1 LGGESEIGE
10 ARREARGAENACS
23 VNQALYPVYAPVTTG
38 TAFRRDASSVMFY
51 GRDAAGLGQ
60 LKRTLTLSR
69 YFRTRWPAM
78 RQLIVTGCPVPQQ
91 LPRLDGVDY
100 LKLPSLQRVGPDELA
115 PRVLPISADAARE
128 MYRDL
133 LLSVAH
139 HFEPDALLV
148 DSAEGEVVPMLRYLK
163 ETARHTC
170 LILGLRDVVAEAPLV
185 RAMWEREGLYDLL
198 DNIFDRILVYGER
211 DIYDVVGEYGLS
223 ARAADKTRFVGY
235 LRRDVESQAVRQ
247 VRAELKLGA
256 DGLVLVTAGGGQDGR
271 HLFEV
276 MLEVLRRP
284 GRATRFESLL
294 VGGPLMPLRH
304 QQTLRSLTST
314 VPGARFVDSVDDLTA
329 YVAAADVVVSMGGHS
344 TICEILSFERPAV
357 IVPRAAP
364 RREQLIRAEALSNRG
379 LVRMIHPDEL
389 TPARLSQE
397 LERLL
402 ERRVAA
408 AAPVRLDGAAATAA
422 ELDSL
427 LAQLPG

>member
-1 LGGESEIGE
+1 MGGESEIGE

-247 VRAELKLGA
+247 VRADLKLGA

>member
-1 LGGESEIGE
+1 
-10 ARREARGAENACS
+10 
-23 VNQALYPVYAPVTTG
+23 
-38 TAFRRDASSVMFY
+38 
-51 GRDAAGLGQ
+51 
-60 LKRTLTLSR
+60 
-69 YFRTRWPAM
+69 M

>member
-1 LGGESEIGE
+1 MGGESEIGE

>member
-1 LGGESEIGE
+1 
-10 ARREARGAENACS
+10 
-23 VNQALYPVYAPVTTG
+23 
-38 TAFRRDASSVMFY
+38 
-51 GRDAAGLGQ
+51 
-60 LKRTLTLSR
+60 
-69 YFRTRWPAM
+69 M

-128 MYRDL
+128 LYRDL
-133 LLSVAH
+133 LLSLAH

-198 DNIFDRILVYGER
+198 DNVFDRILVYGER
-211 DIYDVVGEYGLS
+211 DIYDVVSEYGLS

>member
-1 LGGESEIGE
+1 
-10 ARREARGAENACS
+10 
-23 VNQALYPVYAPVTTG
+23 
-38 TAFRRDASSVMFY
+38 MFY

-60 LKRTLTLSR
+60 IKRTLTLSR
-69 YFRTRWPAM
+69 YFHARWPAM
-78 RQLIVTGCPVPQQ
+78 RQLIVTGCAVPRQ
-91 LPRLDGVDY
+91 LPQLDGVDY

-115 PRVLPISADAARE
+115 PRVLPISPDAARE
-128 MYRDL
+128 LYRDL
-133 LLSVAH
+133 LLSLAH

-148 DSAEGEVVPMLRYLK
+148 DSVEGEVVPMLRYLK
-163 ETARHTC
+163 EAARHTR

-198 DNIFDRILVYGER
+198 DNLFDRILVYGER
-211 DIYDVVGEYGLS
+211 DIYDVVSEYGLS
-223 ARAADKTRFVGY
+223 SRAADKTRFVGY
-235 LRRDVESQAVRQ
+235 LRRDVESRTVQQ
-247 VRAELKLGA
+247 VRAELELGA
-256 DGLVLVTAGGGQDGR
+256 NGLVLVTAGGGQDGR

-276 MLEVLRRP
+276 MLEVLRRRQ
-284 GRATRFESLL
+284 GRAARFDSLL
-294 VGGPLMPLRH
+294 VGGPLMPLCH
-304 QQTLRSLTST
+304 QQTLRRLAST

-344 TICEILSFERPAV
+344 TICEILSFARPAV

-364 RREQLIRAEALSNRG
+364 RREQLIRAEALSKRG

-397 LERLL
+397 LESVL
-402 ERRVAA
+402 ERPAAA